1 MNMDVKVYVSFRGA
15 REITTSTAGFSN
27 LVKVNKIGVK
37 GSVPFN
43 VAEMDNGNNM
53 TITV

>member
-15 REITTSTAGFSN
+15 REITSSTAGFSN
-27 LVKVNKIGVK
+27 LVLINKVGVE
-37 GSVPFN
+37 GSVP
-43 VAEMDNGNNM
+43 VRVSDMDTGSNI